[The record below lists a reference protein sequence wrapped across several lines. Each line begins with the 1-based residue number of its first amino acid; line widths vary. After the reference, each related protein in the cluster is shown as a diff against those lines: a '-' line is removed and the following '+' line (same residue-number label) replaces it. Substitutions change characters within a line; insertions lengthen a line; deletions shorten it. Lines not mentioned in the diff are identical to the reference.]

1 VAQVI
6 IIIPIYKEIPNRS
19 EKLSLI
25 QCFKILSGHPISL
38 VCPASLDITQYKAIA
53 EEHKQDI
60 KIERFEENYFSD
72 LFGYNQ
78 LMLSLQFY
86 ERFKSYTFIFIYQ
99 LDAWVFR
106 DELNYWC
113 GLDYDFIGA
122 PWFKDMDA
130 ATKDSPVI
138 GVGNGGFSLRR
149 ISNFIRV
156 LRKKRQYCQLEKL
169 LIRLNILSAIYN
181 LEFLKGIT
189 RKMDLFNHSF
199 ENEDFQFFKFAS
211 IIKEFKIAPFEVALK
226 FSFEVNS
233 EILYN
238 YNNKCLPFGCHA
250 WEKYDLNFWKQFIP
264 VDLE

>member
-1 VAQVI
+1 MSQAI
-6 IIIPIYKEIPNRS
+6 IIVPIYKEMPNLS
-19 EKLSLI
+19 ERLSLI

-53 EEHKQDI
+53 EENKLEI
-60 KIERFEENYFSD
+60 KIERFEDNFFSD

-78 LMLSLQFY
+78 LMLSLKFY
-86 ERFKSYTFIFIYQ
+86 ERFKSYTFLLIYQ

-113 GLDYDFIGA
+113 GLDYDYIGA

-130 ATKDSPVI
+130 ATKDSPVV

-149 ISNFIRV
+149 TLNFISV

-169 LIRLNILSAIYN
+169 LIRINILSAIKR
-181 LEFLKGIT
+181 LGILKGIT
-189 RKMDLFNHSF
+189 SKMELFNHSF
-199 ENEDFQFFKFAS
+199 ENEDYQFFKFAS
-211 IIKEFKIAPFEVALK
+211 IIDGFKIAPFEVALK
-226 FSFEVNS
+226 FSFEINS
-233 EILYN
+233 EILFN
-238 YNNKCLPFGCHA
+238 QNNKILPFGCHA
-250 WEKYDLNFWKQFIP
+250 WEKYELNFWKQFIP